1 MAPRAERKL
10 AAILAADVVG
20 YSRLVG
26 ADEATTLARVKAH
39 RIEFADPL
47 VTEYRGRVVKL
58 TGDGALVEFESAVD
72 AVECAV
78 AFQKGIA
85 EREASV
91 PEDRRIRFRIGI
103 NIGDIIHEDS
113 DIFGDGVNV
122 AVRVQA
128 LAEPGGICVA
138 RNVYNQVEAK
148 LQLAFEPMG
157 EQRVKNIAKP
167 ITVYRVRP
175 GRAHPKAAFGPKI
188 LSRRWRP
195 ILIAAAVMTMV
206 AVGGSLWTVGPG
218 RIASIAGFSS
228 YQLDPWEL
236 PAEPSIAVLP
246 FDNLSG
252 NPEQEYFVDGITND
266 IITDLSKF
274 STLFVIAAN
283 STFRYK
289 DQPVKVQDVA
299 RDVGVRYVLEGSVQ
313 RTQDKLRI
321 NAQLV
326 DATTGRH
333 LWAERYDRE
342 AGDLFAIQGEITSNV
357 VGVIGSVGGGRGKLQ
372 KIELE
377 RIRRRPTD
385 DLQAY
390 DYFLRGIMHFDRF
403 SKDDNRIAR
412 QMFERAVRLDPNY
425 ARAYA
430 KNTWTYLI
438 DYLFAWSDAP
448 NQSLHQALQVAKQA
462 VESDASEA
470 WAHFALGAVYLFQ
483 KQHDLA
489 VQEYQIAYHLN
500 PNDADVVLDY
510 GWCLAYAGR
519 PEEGI
524 PLMEGASRLNP
535 YHPIYFHVELALGYY
550 MTRQYTKTITALE
563 KISDHYPGSYRM
575 LAASYAQAGRPDDAR
590 AIMAKWLELDPQASI
605 EHVSATQPFKHRKDL
620 EHLLD
625 GLRKAGMPEKPPA
638 PGT

>member
-20 YSRLVG
+20 YSRLVEI
-26 ADEATTLARVKAH
+26 DEGGTLARVKAH
-39 RIEFADPL
+39 RKELAEPLIAD
-47 VTEYRGRVVKL
+47 YRGRVVKL
-58 TGDGALVEFESAVD
+58 TGDGALVEFESAVN

-78 AFQKGIA
+78 AIQTGMA
-85 EREASV
+85 EREAGM
-91 PEDRRIRFRIGI
+91 PEERRIRNRIGI
-103 NIGDIIHEDS
+103 NIGDVVREDG
-113 DIFGDGVNV
+113 DIFGDGVNI
-122 AVRVQA
+122 AVRLEG
-128 LAEPGGICVA
+128 LAEPGGICIA
-138 RNVYNQVEAK
+138 RNVYNQVKGK
-148 LQLAFEPMG
+148 LDLAFEAMG
-157 EQRVKNIAKP
+157 EHRVKNIAEP

-175 GRAHPKAAFGPKI
+175 GRARTIPGIGQKI

-195 ILIAAAVMTMV
+195 ILIAAALMTV
-206 AVGGSLWTVGPG
+206 AGVGGGLWTVGPG
-218 RIASIAGFSS
+218 RIASIVGLSP
-228 YQLDPWEL
+228 YQFDPWEL

-299 RDVGVRYVLEGSVQ
+299 RDLGVRYVLEGSIQ
-313 RTQDKLRI
+313 RIGDKLRI

-333 LWAERYDRE
+333 LWAERYDRQ
-342 AGDLFAIQGEITSNV
+342 AADLFAIQGEITSNV
-357 VGVIGSVGGGRGKLQ
+357 VGVIGSVSGGRGKLQ
-372 KIELE
+372 KVELE
-377 RIRRRPTD
+377 RIGRRSTD

-390 DYFLRGIMHFDRF
+390 DYFLQGVMHFDRF
-403 SKDDNRIAR
+403 SKEDNQIAR
-412 QMFERAVRLDPNY
+412 RMFERAVQIDPNY

-438 DYLFAWSDAP
+438 DYLYSWSDAP
-448 NQSLHQALQVAKQA
+448 DQSLHEALRVAKQA
-462 VESDASEA
+462 VKADANEA

-483 KQHDLA
+483 RQHDLA
-489 VQEYQIAYHLN
+489 VQEYEIAYHLN
-500 PNDADVVLDY
+500 PNDADVALDY

-524 PLMEGASRLNP
+524 PLMEEASRLNP
-535 YHPIYFHVELALGYY
+535 YHPAYFKVELALGYY
-550 MTRQYTKTITALE
+550 MMRQYAKAITVLE

-590 AIMAKWLELDPQASI
+590 AVTAKWLELDPQESI

-620 EHLLD
+620 DHLLE
-625 GLRKAGMPEKPPA
+625 GLRKAGMPEKSSA
-638 PGT
+638 PDM